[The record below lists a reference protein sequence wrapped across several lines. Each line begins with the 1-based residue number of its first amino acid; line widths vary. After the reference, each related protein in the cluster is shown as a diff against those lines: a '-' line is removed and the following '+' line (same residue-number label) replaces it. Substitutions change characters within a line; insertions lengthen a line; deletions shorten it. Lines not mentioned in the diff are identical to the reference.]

1 MAKSKTIYNFREA
14 PQEDIE
20 TERIGAVLSNDD
32 GSIDIIHSEGG
43 VRTTKEGGFSN
54 EFATLFEE
62 TFHASEFDKGKLD
75 LKEYT
80 CRDEA
85 KAWKFAT
92 KAPGTALRFSLK
104 DESGQYRELKLLGC
118 HIITRCNVGVFFVGV
133 HPNAHWVF
141 PAFLKVA
148 VVKHEFNAST
158 VNTLLNLG
166 LFFHLFHFFIVF
178 EC

>member
-1 MAKSKTIYNFREA
+1 LAKSKTIYNFREA

-104 DESGQYRELKLLGC
+104 DESGQYRNYTFAYAIKHSSLKTIAKGFKEGFKGYLDANNNEHFFMNGKDGKTGLYNRLKL
-118 HIITRCNVGVFFVGV
+118 
-133 HPNAHWVF
+133 
-141 PAFLKVA
+141 K
-148 VVKHEFNAST
+148 
-158 VNTLLNLG
+158 
-166 LFFHLFHFFIVF
+166 
-178 EC
+178 